1 MESAYISALS
11 ALAGSAIGALTSLGA
26 SLLTQRTQVAAQQR
40 ASDFSRRE
48 ALYESFVEESS
59 KLYAD
64 AFEHDQGKMTT
75 MVNLYAMISKM
86 RMFSSPAIIE
96 AADKVARVIIQTY
109 LGPNKTFR
117 DVTQILDNDALN
129 PLREFSN
136 ACRHEL
142 RGSA

>member
-1 MESAYISALS
+1 MDSAYISAVS
-11 ALAGSAIGALTSLGA
+11 ALAGSAIGGLTSLGA
-26 SLLTQRTQVAAQQR
+26 SLLTQRTQAEAQQR

-48 ALYESFVEESS
+48 ALYEHFIEEAS

-64 AFEHDQGKMTT
+64 AYEHDQAKMTN

-86 RMFSSPAIIE
+86 RMFSSPAIVE

-109 LGPNKTFR
+109 LGPNKTFG
-117 DVTQILDNDALN
+117 DVTQILDNEALN
-129 PLREFSN
+129 PLRDFSN